1 MVAAKR
7 MGRGVVATPA
17 KELRSAMCRV
27 AAGAVGCR
35 VVPRAAHYAEFL
47 STSASHERRRVVGA
61 GREART
67 RGGSVGKSAVEHA
80 IYVKALPDQA
90 VGGRKL
96 SRYKRHRWR

>member
-1 MVAAKR
+1 MS
-7 MGRGVVATPA
+7 GRSETDGKGVVATPA

-80 IYVKALPDQA
+80 IYVQSAA
-90 VGGRKL
+90 RSGGRGAKA
-96 SRYKRHRWR
+96 K